1 MSDPEVTWEYIGEEL
16 ALFWESPYGHGKEKI
31 ATFWWPFHPPE
42 KTVEV
47 ENLFERIFGVSALAG
62 YLWFW
67 HAILNHP
74 GSLSPG
80 G

>member
-1 MSDPEVTWEYIGEEL
+1 MTKPGIWPLVL
-16 ALFWESPYGHGKEKI
+16 A
-31 ATFWWPFHPPE
+31 
-42 KTVEV
+42 V
-47 ENLFERIFGVSALAG
+47 IFGASALAG
-62 YLWFW
+62 YFWFW